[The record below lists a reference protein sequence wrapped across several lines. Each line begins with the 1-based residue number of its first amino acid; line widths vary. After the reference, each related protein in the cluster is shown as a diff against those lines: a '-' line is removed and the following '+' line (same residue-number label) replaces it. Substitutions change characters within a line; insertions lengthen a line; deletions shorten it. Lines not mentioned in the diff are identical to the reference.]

1 MYFVGLMVKK
11 MFRRG
16 GLEKKILE
24 KAKELRDMIEIS
36 GDKRLNMAAIRQVLR
51 EISRDVVRLSEIER
65 DRLARQIDDLFEEK
79 IAILRG
85 WKESRVRKIKSMLKE
100 ISLMKKV
107 PKTKFVR
114 VKMLDNQIKLDDA
127 VLHALENIRDILIDT
142 VQRGI
147 DPETAWNK
155 VFRVTEVVTGY
166 IEGLTERAEAFTEIA
181 EEEVSVAEVEELSE
195 VYGVTE
201 PEEAPEKEVKKMLEK
216 YGLEE

>member
-1 MYFVGLMVKK
+1 MIEYFIIAMYFVTYRCGIL
-11 MFRRG
+11 FRRG
-16 GLEKKILE
+16 SAEKKILE

-36 GDKRLNMAAIRQVLR
+36 GDKRLNMAEIRQMLR
-51 EISRDVVRLSEIER
+51 EISRDVARLSEIER

-85 WKESRVRKIKSMLKE
+85 WRESRVRKIRSMLKE
-100 ISLMKKV
+100 ISIMKKV

-142 VQRGI
+142 VQRGV

-166 IEGLTERAEAFTEIA
+166 VEGLTERAEAFTEIA
-181 EEEVSVAEVEELSE
+181 EEEVSEAEVQELFETHGVAE
-195 VYGVTE
+195 
-201 PEEAPEKEVKKMLEK
+201 P
-216 YGLEE
+216 